1 MKQSIPD
8 AVKSLLREYRGGSM
22 DPTYFAIINMVHT
35 ELIGEDEITKDTE
48 NNNTREMEIRNIFR
62 KKQRE
67 LLHSTEDDSLKLPIA
82 LVLDDYRIA
91 VTTPEDDQ
99 IVKPM
104 SLERAAELIIAA
116 TESYLLPKGR
126 EVVMAKNKP
135 EIEIALAPLFKAQLE
150 ALGAI

>member
-22 DPTYFAIINMVHT
+22 DPTYFAIINMVDT
-35 ELIGEDEITKDTE
+35 ELIGEDEITKDAE

-126 EVVMAKNKP
+126 EVVMVKNKP
-135 EIEIALAPLFKAQLE
+135 EIEIALTPLFKAQLE